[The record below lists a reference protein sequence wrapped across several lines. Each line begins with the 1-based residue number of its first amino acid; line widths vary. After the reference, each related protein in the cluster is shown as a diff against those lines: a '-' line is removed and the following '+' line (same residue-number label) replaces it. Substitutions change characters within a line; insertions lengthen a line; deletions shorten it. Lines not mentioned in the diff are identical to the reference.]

1 MSASWPPAHSLPRCS
16 WLSHVIGRTL
26 LPLLGWKPVGEVPRD
41 MPKAVLIAA
50 PHTSNWDFVWAL
62 LASWH
67 FGLKIRWLGKEA
79 LFRTWYGGLLKRLG
93 GVPVDR
99 SAPHGLVGE
108 VARTFKQS
116 DQLLLMVPAEGTRG
130 YRDYWKSG
138 FYYMAREAGVPVMLG
153 YLDYGTKEACIGR
166 RFDPTGDLAHD
177 MDVLRAWYTGRTAK
191 YPEQYGRIRLRQ
203 EPSPSDE
210 DGPEAG

>member
-1 MSASWPPAHSLPRCS
+1 MTASWPPAHSLPRCS
-16 WLSHVIGRTL
+16 YLSHRIGRLL
-26 LPLLGWKPVGEVPRD
+26 LPALGWKAIGPVPTG

-62 LASWH
+62 LASWY

-79 LFRTWYGGLLKRLG
+79 LFQSPLGWLLRLLG

-108 VARTFKQS
+108 VARTFKEA
-116 DQLLLMVPAEGTRG
+116 DGLLLMVPAEGTRG

-138 FYYMAREAGVPVMLG
+138 FYYMAREAGVPVMMG
-153 YLDYGTKEACIGR
+153 YLDYETKEACIGR
-166 RFDPTGDLAHD
+166 RFDPTGDLAAD
-177 MDVLRAWYTGRTAK
+177 MDVIRAWYTGRTGK
-191 YPEQYGRIRLRQ
+191 YPDNYGRIRLRQ
-203 EPSPSDE
+203 EPEADE
-210 DGPEAG
+210 FPPEAS